1 MTSCLGPWHSSTYP
15 LGPTSRFLLFSPP
28 PSPPPPPLF
37 ASRVYT
43 ARGRERGRTHT
54 RGEVK
59 IHARFTR
66 AIRMHLCQ
74 PWRMLRVSVGVTSLW
89 VNFLSYEE
97 DWMKLKVIDGGY
109 THGWWNVEFSC
120 GVVVGSDGIFRIFV
134 PMSRQ
139 FCRLCYVRCIEESS
153 WELFL
158 GI

>member
-28 PSPPPPPLF
+28 PSPPPPLSSPLAF
-37 ASRVYT
+37 TPREG
-43 ARGRERGRTHT
+43 GREGELTHVEKLRYMRVLHARYGCT
-54 RGEVK
+54 CANRGE
-59 IHARFTR
+59 RFER
-66 AIRMHLCQ
+66 
-74 PWRMLRVSVGVTSLW
+74 SVGVTSLW